1 MVTILMEKGAD
12 PSKEDEEGMTP
23 LDVAVMKCAHQDVI
37 QKLLGGGCAKTISE
51 GKLRG
56 TTEERP
62 KSREYY
68 DWIFS
73 RNKEH

>member
-23 LDVAVMKCAHQDVI
+23 LDVAVIKCAHQDVI
-37 QKLLGGGCAKTISE
+37 QKLVDGGTKTISE
-51 GKLRG
+51 EK
-56 TTEERP
+56 
-62 KSREYY
+62 KSLECY